1 MTNSVPVVAIDGPS
15 ASGKGTIAE
24 RVAQKLGFRYLDS
37 GAIYRVTALAA
48 ERADIAM
55 DDEARLA
62 EMAASLDLQFTEG
75 KVLLNGIDVKENLRA
90 ETTGNNASKIAS
102 FPLLR
107 TALLERQ
114 RAFRQMPGLVADG
127 RDMGSVVFPDATI
140 KIFLTASVE
149 ARAKRRYKQL
159 KQKGIYANLDAI
171 LEDLRLRDARD
182 STRSAAPLKIC
193 DDAIVLDTTELS
205 IDTVVSFV
213 IDKYKSIARAK
224 GR

>member
-1 MTNSVPVVAIDGPS
+1 MTNSVPVIAIDGPS

-55 DDEARLA
+55 DDESRLA
-62 EMAASLDLQFTEG
+62 EIAARLDLQFTEG
-75 KVLLNGIDVKENLRA
+75 KVLLNGSDVKENLRA

-140 KIFLTASVE
+140 KIFLTASVD

>member
-1 MTNSVPVVAIDGPS
+1 MTNSVPVIAIDGPS

-24 RVAQKLGFRYLDS
+24 RVAQKLEFRYLDS

-55 DDEARLA
+55 DDESRLVEIAAR
-62 EMAASLDLQFTEG
+62 LDLQFTEG
-75 KVLLNGIDVKENLRA
+75 KVLLNGSDVKENLRA

-140 KIFLTASVE
+140 KIFLTASVD

>member
-1 MTNSVPVVAIDGPS
+1 MTNLVPVIAIDGPS

-48 ERADIAM
+48 ERADISM
-55 DDEARLA
+55 DDEVRLA
-62 EMAASLDLQFTEG
+62 EVAASLDLQFTEG
-75 KVLLNGIDVKENLRA
+75 KVLLNGSDVKENLRA

-127 RDMGSVVFPDATI
+127 RDMGSVIFPDATI

-149 ARAKRRYKQL
+149 ARANRRYKQL